1 MVFSSPWFLAF
12 LAVTLAVLS
21 LPWANDTKKRLLSVA
36 SCFFYAA
43 WDYRYLGL
51 LLAVSTI
58 DWVCAGRIHRA
69 SAAGP
74 RRRWLLLSM
83 ITNLGLLAY
92 FKYCNFFLENLN
104 GVLGA
109 TGVRLPH
116 LDILLPAGISFYTFK
131 TMSYVIDVYRR
142 ELKPTHSLLDYVMF
156 VTFFPE
162 LIAGPIVRA
171 SVFLPQMSTSIGP
184 TRERLALGGS
194 AFLLGMTKKMLAD
207 RLGMLAAP
215 VFADPRHYGAVTLWA
230 AAVEFSLQ
238 IYCDFSGYSDMAI
251 GTARMMGYRLPENFD
266 MPYLSASITEFW
278 RRWHITLSSWLRDY
292 LYIPLG
298 GNRKGPGRTYAN
310 LMLTMLLGGL
320 WHGASW
326 NFVVWGGLHGA
337 ALALHRRIGARGQR
351 PPWPTWFAAPLTM
364 LFVILCW
371 VPFRCSGW
379 GATWSM
385 WTGMFGL
392 GAGVLRRLP
401 PDLGPILAVIAA
413 GHGMGVL
420 IRRARKAP
428 AEIERSVPGWTLGAL
443 SAQLESDAVSGP
455 YVRLGAR
462 SVAGSTVIVLWALL
476 VFLLFSSVSTPFLY
490 FQF

>member
-1 MVFSSPWFLAF
+1 VVFSSPQFLLF
-12 LAVTLAVLS
+12 LAVTLAVLA

-58 DWVCAGRIHRA
+58 DWVCAGRIHR
-69 SAAGP
+69 SSSPGP
-74 RRRWLLLSM
+74 RRRWLLLSLV
-83 ITNLGLLAY
+83 TNLGLLAY
-92 FKYCNFFLENLN
+92 FKYCNFFLDNLN
-104 GVLGA
+104 GLLGSS
-109 TGVRLPH
+109 GVHLPH

-142 ELKPTHSLLDYVMF
+142 ELTPTESLLDYVMF

-184 TRERLALGGS
+184 TRERLAVGGS
-194 AFLLGMTKKMLAD
+194 AFLLGLTKKMLAD
-207 RLGMLAAP
+207 RLGVLAAP
-215 VFADPRHYGAVTLWA
+215 VFADPQHYGPASLWA
-230 AAVEFSLQ
+230 AAIAFTLQ
-238 IYCDFSGYSDMAI
+238 IYCDFAGYSDMAI
-251 GTARMMGYRLPENFD
+251 GTARMIGYRLPENFD
-266 MPYLSASITEFW
+266 MPYLSGNITEFW

-298 GNRKGPGRTYAN
+298 GNRRGSGRTYLN

-337 ALALHRRIGARGQR
+337 ALAIHRRLGRRG
-351 PPWPTWFAAPLTM
+351 PPLPSWLATPLTL
-364 LFVILCW
+364 LFVLLCW
-371 VPFRCSGW
+371 VPFRCTGW

-385 WTGMFGL
+385 WTGMFGG
-392 GAGVLRRLP
+392 GAGTLRRLA
-401 PDLGPILAVIAA
+401 PDLGAILAVIAV
-413 GHGMGVL
+413 GHWMGIM
-420 IRRARKAP
+420 IRRSRATGLDGGW
-428 AEIERSVPGWTLGAL
+428 PGWAL
-443 SAQLESDAVSGP
+443 SAVDARLDSDPLSGP
-455 YVRLGAR
+455 YVRLGAA
-462 SVAGSTVIVLWALL
+462 SVAGSALVFLWALL
-476 VFLLFSSVSTPFLY
+476 AFLFFSSVSTPFLY